1 MVVNGPKLDKGK
13 TNASVSFKISCH
25 IQGLDNC
32 QILKARSKKNDQLK
46 LDDAHNCRVVALPK
60 AFTSWKLRRVR
71 ELIWTTTYLPDV
83 SWPGIF
89 ISNDDFTAAF
99 DLR

>member
-1 MVVNGPKLDKGK
+1 MVHLTQNLIFIRERKERVKEGGCDYVICGLWTAPKVDKGK

-32 QILKARSKKNDQLK
+32 QILKARSKKIDQLK

-60 AFTSWKLRRVR
+60 AFTSWKWR
-71 ELIWTTTYLPDV
+71 
-83 SWPGIF
+83 
-89 ISNDDFTAAF
+89 
-99 DLR
+99 